1 MAGTRCGGLGKTAI
15 LRAMTSTARTI
26 AAGNGWRAD
35 DVVCMAARGDRA
47 FEEAHGDFCV
57 AAVTA
62 GTFRYR
68 TTQGTALLAPGAL
81 LLGNEGSCFECGH
94 EHAAGDR
101 CLSFH
106 FSGDLLDQ
114 ILEHVPGASRLGF
127 ATPRIPAMPVLSRLL
142 AEAEAARDDGE
153 PAEMEEIGLRLAG
166 AAMSLCAGART
177 AAPPRRADQRRVA
190 EAVRLIEID
199 PARPTDLST
208 LASGAATSPFHFLR
222 VFRQVTGQT
231 PYQFVLARRLNLA
244 AVRLRRT
251 AEPISA
257 IAFDAGFNDLSTFN
271 RRFKRVIGLTP
282 AAFRA
287 AAGRGRTHVPKG
299 KVAGDSGVAGRIP
312 ANGRGTVPPGVS
324 TNHASD

>member
-1 MAGTRCGGLGKTAI
+1 MAGIRCGGLGKTAI
-15 LRAMTSTARTI
+15 LRAMTSASRTI

-35 DVVCMAARGDRA
+35 DVVCTAARGDRP

-57 AAVTA
+57 AVVTA

-68 TTQGTALLAPGAL
+68 TNQGTALLAPGAL

-127 ATPRIPAMPVLSRLL
+127 ATPRIPAMPELSRLF

-166 AAMSLCAGART
+166 AALSLCAGARPVD
-177 AAPPRRADQRRVA
+177 APRRLDQRRVA

-257 IAFDAGFNDLSTFN
+257 IALDAGFNDLSTFN

-312 ANGRGTVPPGVS
+312 GNGRGTVPPDVS